1 MRFALFFKYILI
13 FFLLIAY
20 GISIG
25 KYEVF
30 PYSYLKKFQDKFDPL
45 IYPPEPQ
52 GNETSYK
59 NQLII
64 GDEIYEYILNT
75 SFFHG
80 FKPELEYVEDIEKN
94 IISSDKFFSDETAFI
109 VMDPWPTNE
118 KKEYIIQNK
127 IIPLIELAAK
137 KNHMTFIL
145 TTDPMYEPGT
155 NNIIHK
161 DLEHM
166 IGKNIFLI
174 YHDDF
179 KSESFSEYL
188 FLNNINTLIY
198 LGFDSNACVIDRDLG
213 IVQMKL
219 SGFRTFFIPE
229 ASAAHEN
236 INSNK
241 FHTEAT
247 KMIKRYWGG
256 EIKYQELINILSNL

>member
-1 MRFALFFKYILI
+1 MRFALFLKYILF

-52 GNETSYK
+52 VSYK
-59 NQLII
+59 NKLII
-64 GDEIYEYILNT
+64 GDEKYEYILNT

-80 FKPELEYVEDIEKN
+80 FKPELEYIEDIEKD
-94 IISSDKFFSDETAFI
+94 IISSNKFFSDETAFI

-118 KKEYIIQNK
+118 KKEYIIENK

-145 TTDPMYEPGT
+145 TTDPMYELNP
-155 NNIIHK
+155 NHLIHK
-161 DLEHM
+161 DLEGM
-166 IGKNIFLI
+166 LGKNIFLV
-174 YHDDF
+174 YHNDF
-179 KSESFSEYL
+179 RSESFSEYL
-188 FLNNINTLIY
+188 FLNNIKTLIY
-198 LGFDSNACVIDRDLG
+198 LGFDSNACIIDRDLG
-213 IVQMKL
+213 IVKMKL
-219 SGFRTFFIPE
+219 SGFRTFFIPG

-247 KMIKRYWGG
+247 KMIKRYWGS
-256 EIKYQELINILSNL
+256 EIKYQELIVILNNL